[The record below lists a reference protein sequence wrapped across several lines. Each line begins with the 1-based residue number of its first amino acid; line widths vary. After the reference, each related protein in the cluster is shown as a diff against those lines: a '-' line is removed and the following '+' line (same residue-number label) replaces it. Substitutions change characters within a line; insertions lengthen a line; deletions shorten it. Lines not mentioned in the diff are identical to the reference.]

1 MSPLPRMLVLVG
13 AILSLAVATGDSLQ
27 AQALDST
34 IVGVR
39 VRATVEPPTTRT
51 LIGTLVRVEPAG
63 LYIASDGGGQPD
75 FVPFDA
81 LLRLERS
88 VGTRSAGQAFGR
100 GAKIGFL
107 VGAGVGLVATSI
119 ALAADLRGS
128 STAYMIPA
136 SVVIGVY
143 SAALT
148 VATTLAG
155 GALGMTARERWQR
168 VPLSP

>member
-1 MSPLPRMLVLVG
+1 VSRLPRLLALV
-13 AILSLAVATGDSLQ
+13 AATLSLSVTAADSLR

-39 VRATVEPPTTRT
+39 VRATVEPPTIRT
-51 LIGTLVRVEPAG
+51 VIGTLVRVESAG
-63 LYIASDGGGQPD
+63 LHVAADGGGQPV

-81 LLRLERS
+81 LMRLERS

-100 GAKIGFL
+100 GAKIGFF

-143 SAALT
+143 SVALT
-148 VATTLAG
+148 VTTTLAG

-168 VPLSP
+168 VPLSR

>member
-1 MSPLPRMLVLVG
+1 VSPLPRLLAVV
-13 AILSLAVATGDSLQ
+13 AATLSLSAAAADSLQ

-39 VRATVEPPTTRT
+39 LRATVDTSARRI
-51 LIGTLVRVEPAG
+51 IGTLVRVESVG
-63 LYIASDGGGQPD
+63 LHIAADGGGQPV

-81 LLRLERS
+81 LMRLERS
-88 VGTRSAGQAFGR
+88 VGTRSAGQAFRR
-100 GAKIGFL
+100 GAKIGFF

-143 SAALT
+143 SVAFTLT
-148 VATTLAG
+148 TTLAG

-168 VPLSP
+168 VPLSR